1 VSPTDHTTSLES
13 RSLFRPGNSWID
25 RRMVVLLSAGLL
37 ILAVIRFSTSAVDPW
52 EWDEILFTQAV
63 QTGID
68 VRVHHPHPPGYP
80 LFVYPAQVISALGVE
95 PFRAATIVGVV
106 GGLLSVVATGTLLAA
121 LGASLPIAVLGAAL
135 YAFVP
140 SVWLHAVRPL
150 TDGLGAAAFAFGA
163 AFFVWSYRRR
173 SPTLFAVATLVA
185 TLGAGV
191 RPQAGALLA
200 PVAVFAAWRV
210 VRVPRGLLSVM
221 LTALGA
227 ALLSLLIWAPVV
239 RGSGGW
245 DAYRATAKAQ
255 ADYILTYDAPKPREF
270 LHKDLWTRWWV
281 DPFGARP
288 LAYAVYALGLAG
300 LVTRRREA
308 ATLLGLFLPLAFLSM
323 ALLDKYP
330 GPRYANA
337 FLALPPML
345 AALGV
350 DGIATATGRFRC
362 WVSAAL
368 GVPLVAALAWGGLR
382 PILLVASVPSPS
394 VAAME
399 RLRDAPEW
407 KDRPVAFGGSLVVH
421 AQEFLHGR
429 PMREIDDD
437 APMDL
442 PEGQAIVIADR
453 LLVGLEPAEQFSLSD
468 PLLPRIS
475 RGRYLKVSLYRGLS
489 QVALAV
495 PRVEGNGWWDGDRG
509 LYHAGKRSALLVSGP
524 HQPLGVGLTVAV
536 DRSEETPPRFRFE
549 TLGDEREFEV
559 RPGETR
565 RVELETYPDPSGFL
579 FRLRCLSGGADIG
592 RLVFSPRPDASSA
605 GVGRVDNGL
614 PTAVDEPAEGAEVR
628 GALRAR
634 GWCSQAG
641 GGAVDPVEF
650 RLDGALLARPAV
662 LRFPRPDVAAAVPWI
677 GTAELAG
684 WEAVFQRGTAS
695 AGDHSL
701 VVTFR
706 TPDGRTRAYPARRFR
721 WEPAPAR

>member
-1 VSPTDHTTSLES
+1 VRSPVPATSPES
-13 RSLFRPGNSWID
+13 PSLLRPGSPAVE
-25 RRMVVLLSAGLL
+25 RRTAVLLAAGLL
-37 ILAVIRFSTSAVDPW
+37 ILAVLRFSTSAVDPW
-52 EWDEILFTQAV
+52 EWDEILFTHAV
-63 QTGID
+63 RTGID
-68 VRVHHPHPPGYP
+68 VRIHHPHPPGYP
-80 LFVYPAQVISALGVE
+80 LFVYPAQAISALGIE
-95 PFRAATIVGVV
+95 PFRAATIVGVA

-163 AFFVWSYRRR
+163 AFFIWSYRRR

-191 RPQAGALLA
+191 RPQAGAFLA
-200 PVAVFAAWRV
+200 PVALLVAWRV
-210 VRVPRGLLSVM
+210 VRVPHGLLAVVLS
-221 LTALGA
+221 ALGA
-227 ALLSLLIWAPVV
+227 ALLTLLIWAPVV

-255 ADYILTYDAPKPREF
+255 ADYIRTYDAPKLREF
-270 LHKDLWTRWWV
+270 LHKDLWIRWWV

-288 LAYAVYALGLAG
+288 LAYAVYALALAG
-300 LVTRRREA
+300 LATRRREA
-308 ATLLGLFLPLAFLSM
+308 TALLGLYLPVALVSM

-345 AALGV
+345 AALGI
-350 DGIATATGRFRC
+350 DGIAVATGRFRR
-362 WVSAAL
+362 WAPAAL
-368 GVPLVAALAWGGLR
+368 GVPLVAALAGSGLR
-382 PILLVASVPSPS
+382 PILLVASRPSPS
-394 VAAME
+394 VAAMV

-407 KDRPVAFGGSLVVH
+407 KGRPVAFGGSLLVH
-421 AQEFLHGR
+421 AHEFLEGR

-442 PEGQAIVIADR
+442 LEGQAIAMADR
-453 LLVGLEPAEQFSLSD
+453 LVVGLKPVEQLSFDD
-468 PLLPRIS
+468 PLLRRIS
-475 RGRYLKVSLYRGLS
+475 RGRYLKVSLYRVDSRIG
-489 QVALAV
+489 LAV
-495 PRVEGNGWWDGDRG
+495 PRVEGHGWWDGDNG
-509 LYHAGKRSALLVSGP
+509 IYHAGERSALLVSGP
-524 HQPLGVGLTVAV
+524 HVPLGIGFTVAV
-536 DRSEETPPRFRFE
+536 DRSEETAPRFRFE

-592 RLVFSPRPDASSA
+592 SLVFSPRPEVSSA
-605 GVGRVDNGL
+605 GAGRVDTDL
-614 PTAVDEPAEGAEVR
+614 PAAVDEPAEGAEVR

-634 GWCSQAG
+634 GWCAQFG
-641 GGAVDPVEF
+641 GGAADPVEF
-650 RLDGALLARPAV
+650 RLDGALLPRPAV
-662 LRFPRPDVAAAVPWI
+662 SRFPRPDVAAAIPRI
-677 GTAELAG
+677 GSAASAG
-684 WEAVFQRGTAS
+684 WEAVFPRGTAS

-721 WEPAPAR
+721 WEPAPAQ

>member
-1 VSPTDHTTSLES
+1 MSPTDPATSPES
-13 RSLFRPGNSWID
+13 RSLFRSGNSWID
-25 RRMVVLLSAGLL
+25 RRTVVLLAAGFL
-37 ILAVIRFSTSAVDPW
+37 ILAVLRFSTSADDPW

-63 QTGID
+63 RTGID

-80 LFVYPAQVISALGVE
+80 LFVYPARVISALGVE

-163 AFFVWSYRRR
+163 AFFVWSYRRH
-173 SPTLFAVATLVA
+173 SPIFFAVGTLVA

-210 VRVPRGLLSVM
+210 VRVPRGLLSVT
-221 LTALGA
+221 LTAVGA

-255 ADYILTYDAPKPREF
+255 AEYIRNFDAPKPREF
-270 LHKDLWTRWWV
+270 LHKDLWIRWWV

-288 LAYAVYALGLAG
+288 LAYSVYALALAG
-300 LVTRRREA
+300 LATRRREA
-308 ATLLGLFLPLAFLSM
+308 ATLLGFFLPVAFLSM

-345 AALGV
+345 AVLGV
-350 DGIATATGRFRC
+350 DGIAAATGRFRR
-362 WVSAAL
+362 WVSALL
-368 GVPLVAALAWGGLR
+368 GVPLVAALAGNGLR
-382 PILLVASVPSPS
+382 PILLVASRPSPS

-407 KDRPVAFGGSLVVH
+407 KGRPVAFGGSLLVH
-421 AQEFLHGR
+421 AQEFLKGR
-429 PMREIDDD
+429 PMRELDDN
-437 APMDL
+437 APIDL
-442 PEGQAIVIADR
+442 PEGHAIAMADR
-453 LLVGLEPAEQFSLSD
+453 LVVGLEPTEQFSFDD
-468 PLLPRIS
+468 PLLQRIS
-475 RGRYLKVSLYRGLS
+475 RGRYMKVSLYRVDSRVGI
-489 QVALAV
+489 AV
-495 PRVEGNGWWDGDRG
+495 SRVEGNGWWDGDRG
-509 LYHAGKRSALLVSGP
+509 LYHAGQRSALLVSGP
-524 HQPLGVGLTVAV
+524 HRPLGVGFTVSV
-536 DRSEETPPRFRFE
+536 DRSEMTPPRFRFE

-559 RPGETR
+559 EPGETR
-565 RVELETYPDPSGFL
+565 RMELETYPDPSGLL

-605 GVGRVDNGL
+605 GVGLVDNGL
-614 PTAVDEPAEGAEVR
+614 PVAVDEPAEGAEVR

-634 GWCSQAG
+634 GWCAQPG
-641 GGAVDPVEF
+641 GGAADPVEF

-662 LRFPRPDVAAAVPWI
+662 SRFPRPDVAAAVPWI
-677 GTAELAG
+677 GTAARAG
-684 WEAVFQRGTAS
+684 WEAVFPRGTAS

-721 WEPAPAR
+721 WEPAPSP